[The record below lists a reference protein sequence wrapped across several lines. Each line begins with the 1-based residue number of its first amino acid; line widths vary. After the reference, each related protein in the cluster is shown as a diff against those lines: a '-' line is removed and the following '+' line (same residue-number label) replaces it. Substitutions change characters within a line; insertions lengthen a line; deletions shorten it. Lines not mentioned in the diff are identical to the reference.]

1 MFCSF
6 KQKCKAIAK
15 TYLTADFKYKT
26 VCRATPWWKWEKIK
40 SPEFQKNA
48 NCSPCTTVSI
58 VEGRNSKNIYPPGK
72 TLCIIKNVIG
82 CKMTISIRW
91 INFCERVCINT
102 AARVFFSILV
112 STWEITFISN
122 MPVDG
127 HCRVPGCKQL
137 GLYFKRLDQHLRR
150 VHPGISRKMNFSF
163 TVPFVK
169 DRALAAVTDR
179 SCKECTVTGCR
190 FYQVPMARLERHI
203 KKAHPDLRK
212 EAEKTL
218 AETANCSFSDEEH
231 DDNELSSLILK
242 AVNSL

>member
-1 MFCSF
+1 
-6 KQKCKAIAK
+6 
-15 TYLTADFKYKT
+15 
-26 VCRATPWWKWEKIK
+26 
-40 SPEFQKNA
+40 
-48 NCSPCTTVSI
+48 
-58 VEGRNSKNIYPPGK
+58 
-72 TLCIIKNVIG
+72 
-82 CKMTISIRW
+82 
-91 INFCERVCINT
+91 
-102 AARVFFSILV
+102 
-112 STWEITFISN
+112 

-179 SCKECTVTGCR
+179 SRKECTMTGCC
-190 FYQVPMARLERHI
+190 FYQAPMARLERHI
-203 KKAHPDLRK
+203 NKAHPDLRK

-218 AETANCSFSDEEH
+218 SETANCSFSGEEN

-242 AVNSL
+242 VVNSL